1 MIEVVKAGAT
11 VKAVGSSTVE
21 TVVRVANVY
30 GPAVVTDRGNV
41 YLYGNYEVVE
51 GSGGYTLAARDSGGG
66 VVVIAE
72 VRKTSTA

>member
-1 MIEVVKAGAT
+1 VIEVVKVGAT

-30 GPAVVTDRGNV
+30 GPAVVTDHGNV
-41 YLYGNYEVVE
+41 YLYGNYEVVD
-51 GSGGYTLAARDSGGG
+51 GGGYTIAARDSSGG